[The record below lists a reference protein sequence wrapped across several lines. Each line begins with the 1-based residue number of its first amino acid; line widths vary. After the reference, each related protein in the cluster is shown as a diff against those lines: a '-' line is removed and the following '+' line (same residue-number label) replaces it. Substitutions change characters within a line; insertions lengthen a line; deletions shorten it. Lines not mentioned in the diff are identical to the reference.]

1 MQAKSM
7 TARRFIL
14 SQWIGVYSDADLLV
28 LLQQCFIA
36 RGYSWWQKSLR
47 FDYIATLLQSI
58 ACDRQQYFPI
68 CSERKNKQG
77 FTAQQI

>member
-28 LLQQCFIA
+28 PLQQCFTA
-36 RGYSWWQKSLR
+36 RGYS
-47 FDYIATLLQSI
+47 
-58 ACDRQQYFPI
+58 
-68 CSERKNKQG
+68 
-77 FTAQQI
+77 